1 MNVIN
6 DIRSRARFL
15 RAARLEKA
23 APAKKPITTAAGKGS
38 YSLAAAAHILRISPE
53 RLRSYTRNT
62 AASDEGTFFSE
73 AELRSLWSVF
83 RK

>member
-38 YSLAAAAHILRISPE
+38 YSLEAAAHILRITPE
-53 RLRSYTRNT
+53 RLRSYTRSRSAT
-62 AASDEGTFFSE
+62 DHGTFFSE
-73 AELRSLWSVF
+73 EELRALWHVF